1 MTFAVNLAHWDFNLP
16 WTPQEARNFINRGG
30 IFVTLLLKLSQLID
44 WLTERVGKGAFWL
57 VLIMTIIS
65 AGNAVVR
72 FVFNYSSNG
81 LLEIQWYLFAAIFLL
96 CSPYTLQKNEHVR
109 IDVLSGKLSPR
120 GLAVIDIIGSLFFL
134 LPMVVM
140 VLYLSLPLIVESIK
154 INEMS
159 ANAGG
164 LIRWPVKILLP
175 IGFSLLALQGVSE
188 LIKRIAFLAG
198 RIDDPNQKDKGPSA
212 EEELAA
218 AIAAAKAK
226 EAK

>member
-1 MTFAVNLAHWDFNLP
+1 M
-16 WTPQEARNFINRGG
+16 
-30 IFVTLLLKLSQLID
+30 TLLLKLSQLID
-44 WLTERVGKGAFWL
+44 WLNERVGKGAFWL
-57 VLIMTIIS
+57 VLIMALIS
-65 AGNAVVR
+65 AGNASYR
-72 FVFNYSSNG
+72 FVFDDSSNG
-81 LLEIQWYLFAAIFLL
+81 LLEIQWYLFAAVFLL

-120 GLAVIDIIGSLFFL
+120 GLAVIDIIGTIFFL
-134 LPMVVM
+134 LPMVVV
-140 VLYLSLPLIVESIK
+140 VLWLSLPLVAESYK
-154 INEMS
+154 IQEMS

-175 IGFSLLALQGVSE
+175 IGFTLLALQGISE

-198 RIDDPNQKDKGPSA
+198 RIDDPNNKEKGPTP

-218 AIAAAKAK
+218 AIAAAKAL

>member
-1 MTFAVNLAHWDFNLP
+1 M
-16 WTPQEARNFINRGG
+16 
-30 IFVTLLLKLSQLID
+30 TLLLKLSQLID
-44 WLTERVGKGAFWL
+44 WLNERVGKGAFWL

-65 AGNAVVR
+65 ASNAVVR
-72 FVFNYSSNG
+72 FAFNYSSNG
-81 LLEIQWYLFAAIFLL
+81 LLEIQWYLFAAVFLL

-120 GLAVIDIIGSLFFL
+120 GLAVIDIIGTLFFL
-134 LPMVVM
+134 LPMVVV
-140 VLYLSLPLIVESIK
+140 VLWLSLPLVAESYK
-154 INEMS
+154 ISEMS

-175 IGFSLLALQGVSE
+175 IGFTLLALQGVSE
-188 LIKRIAFLAG
+188 LIKRIAFLQGLIA
-198 RIDDPNQKDKGPSA
+198 DPNAKDKGPSA

>member
-1 MTFAVNLAHWDFNLP
+1 M
-16 WTPQEARNFINRGG
+16 
-30 IFVTLLLKLSQLID
+30 TLLLKLSQLID
-44 WLTERVGKGAFWL
+44 WLNERVGKGAFWL
-57 VLIMTIIS
+57 VLIMTAIS
-65 AGNAVVR
+65 SANAVVR
-72 FVFNYSSNG
+72 FLFDYSSNG

-120 GLAVIDIIGSLFFL
+120 GLAVIDIIGTLFFL
-134 LPMVVM
+134 LPMVIL
-140 VLYLSLPLIVESIK
+140 VLWLSLPLIAESIK

-164 LIRWPVKILLP
+164 LLRWPVKILLP
-175 IGFSLLALQGVSE
+175 IGFTLLALQGVSE
-188 LIKRIAFLAG
+188 LFKRIAFLAG
-198 RIDDPNQKDKGPSA
+198 RIDDPNKKEKGPTP

-218 AIAAAKAK
+218 AIAAAKAQ

>member
-1 MTFAVNLAHWDFNLP
+1 
-16 WTPQEARNFINRGG
+16 
-30 IFVTLLLKLSQLID
+30 VTLLLKLSQLID
-44 WLTERVGKGAFWL
+44 WLNERVGKGAFWL
-57 VLIMTIIS
+57 ILIMTLIS

-72 FVFNYSSNG
+72 FAFNYSSNG
-81 LLEIQWYLFAAIFLL
+81 LLEIQWYLFAAVFLL

-120 GLAVIDIIGSLFFL
+120 GLAVIDIIGTLFFL
-134 LPMVVM
+134 LPMVIV
-140 VLYLSLPLIVESIK
+140 VLWLSLPLIAESYK

-175 IGFSLLALQGVSE
+175 IGFTLLALQGVSE

-198 RIDDPNQKDKGPSA
+198 MIDDPNNKEKGPTP

-218 AIAAAKAK
+218 AIAAAKAQ

>member
-1 MTFAVNLAHWDFNLP
+1 M
-16 WTPQEARNFINRGG
+16 
-30 IFVTLLLKLSQLID
+30 
-44 WLTERVGKGAFWL
+44 
-57 VLIMTIIS
+57 
-65 AGNAVVR
+65 
-72 FVFNYSSNG
+72 
-81 LLEIQWYLFAAIFLL
+81 L

-109 IDVLSGKLSPR
+109 IDVLSSKLSPR
-120 GLAVIDIIGSLFFL
+120 GLAVIDIFGTLFFL
-134 LPMVVM
+134 LPMVIV
-140 VLYLSLPLIVESIK
+140 VLWLSLPLVADSYK

-175 IGFSLLALQGVSE
+175 IGFTLLALQGISE

-198 RIDDPNQKDKGPSA
+198 MIDDPNNKEKGPTP

-218 AIAAAKAK
+218 AIAAANAK

>member
-1 MTFAVNLAHWDFNLP
+1 
-16 WTPQEARNFINRGG
+16 
-30 IFVTLLLKLSQLID
+30 VTLLLKLSQLID

-57 VLIMTIIS
+57 VLVMTIIS
-65 AGNAVVR
+65 SSNAVVR
-72 FVFNYSSNG
+72 FIFNYSSNG
-81 LLEIQWYLFAAIFLL
+81 LLEIQWYLFAAVFLL
-96 CSPYTLQKNEHVR
+96 SAPYTLQRNEHVR

-134 LPMVVM
+134 LPMVIL
-140 VLYLSLPLIVESIK
+140 VLWLSLPLIAESIK

-164 LIRWPVKILLP
+164 LLRWPVKILLP
-175 IGFSLLALQGVSE
+175 IGFTLLALQGVSE
-188 LIKRIAFLAG
+188 LIKRIAFLMG
-198 RIDDPNQKDKGPSA
+198 MISDPNVKDKGPTP

>member
-1 MTFAVNLAHWDFNLP
+1 M
-16 WTPQEARNFINRGG
+16 
-30 IFVTLLLKLSQLID
+30 TLLLKLSQLID
-44 WLTERVGKGAFWL
+44 WLNERVGKGAFWL
-57 VLIMTIIS
+57 VLIMTVIS

-72 FVFNYSSNG
+72 FTVNYSSNG
-81 LLEIQWYLFAAIFLL
+81 LLEIQWYLFAAIFML

-109 IDVLSGKLSPR
+109 IDVLSSKLSPR
-120 GLAVIDIIGSLFFL
+120 GLAVIDIFGTLFFL
-134 LPMVVM
+134 LPMVIV
-140 VLYLSLPLIVESIK
+140 VLRLSLPTVDDSYK
-154 INEMS
+154 NNEMS

-175 IGFSLLALQGVSE
+175 IGFTLLALQGISE

-198 RIDDPNQKDKGPSA
+198 MIDDPNNKEKGPTP

-218 AIAAAKAK
+218 AIAAANAK

>member
-1 MTFAVNLAHWDFNLP
+1 MLDGDWSSDVCSSDLEDF
-16 WTPQEARNFINRGG
+16 
-30 IFVTLLLKLSQLID
+30 FVTLLLKLSQLID
-44 WLTERVGKGAFWL
+44 WLNERVGKGAFWL
-57 VLIMTIIS
+57 VLIMAVIS
-65 AGNAVVR
+65 AGNASYR
-72 FVFNYSSNG
+72 FVFNDSSNG
-81 LLEIQWYLFAAIFLL
+81 LLEIQWYLFAAVFLL

-120 GLAVIDIIGSLFFL
+120 GLAVIDIIGTLFFL
-134 LPMVVM
+134 LPMVVL
-140 VLYLSLPLIVESIK
+140 VLWLSLPLVAESYK
-154 INEMS
+154 IQEMS

-175 IGFSLLALQGVSE
+175 IGFTLLALQGVSE

-198 RIDDPNQKDKGPSA
+198 RIDDPNDKKKGPTA

-218 AIAAAKAK
+218 AIAAAKTQ

>member
-1 MTFAVNLAHWDFNLP
+1 
-16 WTPQEARNFINRGG
+16 
-30 IFVTLLLKLSQLID
+30 VTLLLKLSQLID
-44 WLTERVGKGAFWL
+44 WLNARVGKGAFWL
-57 VLIMTIIS
+57 VLIMTVIS

-72 FVFNYSSNG
+72 FTINYSSNG
-81 LLEIQWYLFAAIFLL
+81 LLEIQWYLFAAIFML

-109 IDVLSGKLSPR
+109 IDVLSSKLSPR
-120 GLAVIDIIGSLFFL
+120 GLAVIDIIGTLFFL
-134 LPMVVM
+134 LPMVIV
-140 VLYLSLPLIVESIK
+140 VLWLSLPLVADSYK

-175 IGFSLLALQGVSE
+175 IGFTLLALQGISE

-198 RIDDPNQKDKGPSA
+198 MIDDPNNKEKGPTP

>member
-1 MTFAVNLAHWDFNLP
+1 M
-16 WTPQEARNFINRGG
+16 
-30 IFVTLLLKLSQLID
+30 TLLLKLSQLID
-44 WLTERVGKGAFWL
+44 WLVERVGKGAFWL
-57 VLIMTIIS
+57 VLVMTVIS

-72 FVFNYSSNG
+72 FAFNYSSNG

-134 LPMVVM
+134 LPMVVL
-140 VLYLSLPLIVESIK
+140 VLYLSVPLVADSYHIS
-154 INEMS
+154 EMS

-175 IGFSLLALQGVSE
+175 LGFTLLALQGISE
-188 LIKRIAFLAG
+188 LIKRVAFLMG
-198 RIDDPNQKDKGPSA
+198 LISDPNAKEVGPSA

>member
-1 MTFAVNLAHWDFNLP
+1 M
-16 WTPQEARNFINRGG
+16 
-30 IFVTLLLKLSQLID
+30 TLLLKLSQLID
-44 WLTERVGKGAFWL
+44 WISERVGKSAFWL
-57 VLIMTIIS
+57 VLIMTVIS
-65 AGNAVVR
+65 AGNACVR
-72 FVFNYSSNG
+72 FIFNYSSNG
-81 LLEIQWYLFAAIFLL
+81 LLEIQWYLFAAVFLL

-120 GLAVIDIIGSLFFL
+120 GLAVIDIIGTLFFL
-134 LPMVVM
+134 LPMVVL
-140 VLYLSLPLIVESIK
+140 VLYLSLPLVLDSIK

-175 IGFSLLALQGVSE
+175 IGFTLLAMQGISE
-188 LIKRIAFLAG
+188 LIKRIAFLQG
-198 RIDDPNQKDKGPSA
+198 RIDDPNSKSKGPSA

-218 AIAAAKAK
+218 AIAAAKAQ

>member
-1 MTFAVNLAHWDFNLP
+1 M
-16 WTPQEARNFINRGG
+16 
-30 IFVTLLLKLSQLID
+30 TLLLKLSQLID
-44 WLTERVGKGAFWL
+44 WLNARVGKGAFWL
-57 VLIMTIIS
+57 VLIMTVIS

-72 FVFNYSSNG
+72 FTINYSSNG
-81 LLEIQWYLFAAIFLL
+81 LLEIQWYLFAAIFML

-109 IDVLSGKLSPR
+109 IDVLSSKLSPR
-120 GLAVIDIIGSLFFL
+120 GLAVIDIIGTLFFL
-134 LPMVVM
+134 LPMVIV
-140 VLYLSLPLIVESIK
+140 VLWLSLPLVADSYK

-159 ANAGG
+159 SNAGG

-175 IGFSLLALQGVSE
+175 IGFTLLALQGISE

-198 RIDDPNQKDKGPSA
+198 MIDDPNNKEKGPTP

>member
-1 MTFAVNLAHWDFNLP
+1 M
-16 WTPQEARNFINRGG
+16 
-30 IFVTLLLKLSQLID
+30 TLLLKLSQLID
-44 WLTERVGKGAFWL
+44 WLNERVGKGAFWL
-57 VLIMTIIS
+57 VLIMALIS
-65 AGNAVVR
+65 AGNASYR
-72 FVFNYSSNG
+72 FVFNDSSNG
-81 LLEIQWYLFAAIFLL
+81 LLEIQWYLFAAVFLL

-120 GLAVIDIIGSLFFL
+120 GLAVIDIIGTIFFL
-134 LPMVVM
+134 LPMVVA
-140 VLYLSLPLIVESIK
+140 VLWLSLPLVAESYK
-154 INEMS
+154 IQEMS

-175 IGFSLLALQGVSE
+175 IGFTLLALQGISE

-198 RIDDPNQKDKGPSA
+198 RIDDPNNKEKGPTA

-218 AIAAAKAK
+218 AIAAAKAQ